1 MQKPSQQEITEMLR
15 QYALTRDEALRNK
28 LVEAHLYIASI
39 VARRFARRGVDFDD
53 LYQVASLAL
62 IKAVERYD
70 PDRGVKFVSFATPT
84 MIGEVKNYF
93 RDKAQTISLPRR
105 GRELLGKIAAAREAL
120 EQEYFRAPTPEELSD
135 FLGVPLDDIVEALEM
150 QGAAMPASLDA
161 ILPGEDDGG
170 TTLRSLIGVDE
181 SGFGHFEARQSVRQM
196 LNSITP
202 TERKILINRY
212 FGNLSQREVAQHL
225 GVSQMTVSR
234 AERKALSQL
243 KGMLDKDD

>member
-1 MQKPSQQEITEMLR
+1 MQKPSQQEISEMLR
-15 QYALTRDEALRNK
+15 QYALTRDEAIRNK

-84 MIGEVKNYF
+84 MVGEVKNYF

-105 GRELLGKIAAAREAL
+105 GRELLGKIASAREEL
-120 EQEYFRAPTPEELSD
+120 EQKYFRAPTPEELAEHLD
-135 FLGVPLDDIVEALEM
+135 VPLDDIVETLEM

-161 ILPGEDDGG
+161 MLPGDDDSGA
-170 TTLRSLIGVDE
+170 TLRALIGVDE
-181 SGFGHFEARQSVRQM
+181 SGFGRFEARQSIRQM
-196 LNSITP
+196 LDSVTP
-202 TERKILINRY
+202 IERKILINRY

-243 KGMLDKDD
+243 RGLMEKDT